1 LIEVDKVKEILV
13 NELGFSNESLDK
25 LNIFHNELLKYNEK
39 YNLISKS
46 TEKTIWWRHILDSAQ
61 INRYI
66 DFKDSDSLSDL
77 GSGAGFPGLILAIYN
92 NNPKFHVKLYEKSP
106 IKSQFLRSL
115 IISLGINCELQ
126 GKIDNNSS
134 IESEYIV
141 CRAFKKI
148 DEIMRISRE
157 IATKNHKIIILKG
170 KSAQEEI
177 NKAFKGQNIKY
188 NLADSITDK
197 DSKIILIDFIKNERN
212 HSISN

>member
-1 LIEVDKVKEILV
+1 MIEVDKVKEILV

>member
-1 LIEVDKVKEILV
+1 M
-13 NELGFSNESLDK
+13 
-25 LNIFHNELLKYNEK
+25 
-39 YNLISKS
+39 
-46 TEKTIWWRHILDSAQ
+46 
-61 INRYI
+61 
-66 DFKDSDSLSDL
+66 
-77 GSGAGFPGLILAIYN
+77 
-92 NNPKFHVKLYEKSP
+92 
-106 IKSQFLRSL
+106 
-115 IISLGINCELQ
+115 Q

>member
-1 LIEVDKVKEILV
+1 MDKVKEILV

-106 IKSQFLRSL
+106 IKSQFLRNL

>member
-1 LIEVDKVKEILV
+1 VDKVKEILV

>member
-1 LIEVDKVKEILV
+1 MDKVKEILV

-66 DFKDSDSLSDL
+66 DFKDSYSLSDL

-106 IKSQFLRSL
+106 I
-115 IISLGINCELQ
+115 
-126 GKIDNNSS
+126 
-134 IESEYIV
+134 
-141 CRAFKKI
+141 
-148 DEIMRISRE
+148 
-157 IATKNHKIIILKG
+157 
-170 KSAQEEI
+170 
-177 NKAFKGQNIKY
+177 
-188 NLADSITDK
+188 
-197 DSKIILIDFIKNERN
+197 
-212 HSISN
+212 

>member
-1 LIEVDKVKEILV
+1 MDKVKEILV